1 MPVEEWGFWF
11 GMEEVKEGVVGAET
25 EARTDMHWS
34 MRPTI
39 SVTCLESSTF
49 WSAVLPPP
57 PPPVGSRRLP
67 WMELLPI
74 LAILGATC
82 KGNCC
87 TGVDMLRLRLA
98 IPTPLGVDM
107 AAWAEAAPRAWMLL
121 GVKGRLAL
129 PWSLPKLTLLMVRE
143 RLPLP
148 GGVSPPPPAVPIPL
162 LL

>member
-1 MPVEEWGFWF
+1 M
-11 GMEEVKEGVVGAET
+11 KDGVVGAET
-25 EARTDMHWS
+25 EASTDMHWS

-49 WSAVLPPP
+49 WSAVLPP
-57 PPPVGSRRLP
+57 VGSRRLP
-67 WMELLPI
+67 WMELLPM
-74 LAILGATC
+74 LVILGATC
-82 KGNCC
+82 GGNCC

-98 IPTPLGVDM
+98 MPAPLGVDM
-107 AAWAEAAPRAWMLL
+107 AACAEAAPSAWMLL

-129 PWSLPKLTLLMVRE
+129 PWSLPKLTLLMARE

-148 GGVSPPPPAVPIPL
+148 GVVSPPLTPIPL